1 MASVSSQSA
10 LKETTALDFDNDS
23 DTDSEGSLSGFIRVS
38 VPSTAAGDSREL
50 DTGNDE
56 GAEDDG
62 EEEGE
67 EEEEEEEEG
76 ESGSGSDA
84 WESESFIE
92 DTLYSLGTT
101 TQFEARKSN

>member
-1 MASVSSQSA
+1 MGSVSSQSA
-10 LKETTALDFDNDS
+10 LKEAAFLDFDNNS
-23 DTDSEGSLSGFIRVS
+23 ESDSEGSLNGFIRVS
-38 VPSTAAGDSREL
+38 VPSGAAGDGREL
-50 DTGNDE
+50 NTGNDE

-67 EEEEEEEEG
+67 
-76 ESGSGSDA
+76 SDSGSDA

-92 DTLYSLGTT
+92 DTLHSLGNT

>member
-1 MASVSSQSA
+1 MASVSSQST
-10 LKETTALDFDNDS
+10 LKEAAVLDYDNDS
-23 DTDSEGSLSGFIRVS
+23 DSDSEGSLNGFIRVS
-38 VPSTAAGDSREL
+38 VPSGAAGDSREL

-67 EEEEEEEEG
+67 
-76 ESGSGSDA
+76 SDSDSDA

-92 DTLYSLGTT
+92 DTLHSLGNT